1 LIQLLKNRLY
11 TNNLNLAVTPFFMAF
26 SSLSMTLVRPEFP
39 ATFAVDVLDPLRR
52 VSSCR
57 LASTS
62 GSLL

>member
-1 LIQLLKNRLY
+1 VKNRHF
-11 TNNLNLAVTPFFMAF
+11 TNNLGSAVTPFFMAF
-26 SSLSMTLVRPEFP
+26 SSLSKTLARLGFP
-39 ATFAVDVLDPLRR
+39 AIFAIDVLDPLRR